1 MSVSSSRVPRP
12 DPPTICGL
20 SGGQPDGSASTSDR
34 LGTIGKFASTRTAPR
49 KSQSSDQRPE
59 SRATR
64 FALQS
69 VARRLLPDEAVSRCL
84 RVPIPTRQHVDVY
97 YQPQHQS
104 ASFGGLQVCGS
115 PWACPVCA
123 QRIAE
128 RRRAELARAIE
139 AHRAAGGVVLI
150 AALTVAHTRHD
161 VLRTLL
167 ATFLAAVKEMQSG
180 RPWTRL
186 REAYGLL
193 GMVRALE
200 TTWGPVHG
208 WHPHIHLLLF
218 LDAPAA
224 WEGVSDEDRAG
235 WVATFERDL
244 FEQWEYATACHGLAT
259 SRKHGLVVQRTDGAV
274 MDYVAKWG
282 CEPAARPWGPEDELA
297 KAQVKQARSLED
309 AEDVGQ
315 RYKPFDLLRQVLA
328 TGEVTE
334 VGPLFCEY
342 VWAFKGRSQLRWT
355 PKLRER
361 FFPKE
366 REETDEEVARRHDAD
381 AVLLGSLSL
390 EDWRA
395 VLGAEARAAVL
406 TAAATGDWAAVVVV
420 VGDAYAVVAGFADP

>member
-1 MSVSSSRVPRP
+1 MSVSSAVSCCPVLPSSSKP
-12 DPPTICGL
+12 SPSSQG
-20 SGGQPDGSASTSDR
+20 
-34 LGTIGKFASTRTAPR
+34 LGTIAKFASTRTAPR
-49 KSQSSDQRPE
+49 KSLGPDQRAAN
-59 SRATR
+59 RATR

-97 YQPQHQS
+97 HQPQYQS

-150 AALTVAHTRHD
+150 AALTVSHTRHD
-161 VLRTLL
+161 VLRVLL
-167 ATFLAAVKEMQSG
+167 ATFLAAVKELQSG

-218 LDAPAA
+218 LDAPLA
-224 WEGVSDEDRAG
+224 WEEVTDADRRG
-235 WVATFERDL
+235 WVATFEEDL
-244 FEQWEYATACHGLAT
+244 FEHWEYAAACHGLAMN
-259 SRKHGLVVQRTDGAV
+259 RARGVKVQQTDGAV

-282 CEPAARPWGPEDELA
+282 REPAARPWGPEDEVA
-297 KAQVKQARSLED
+297 KAHVKQARSSDD
-309 AEDVGQ
+309 AADAGE
-315 RYKPFDLLRQVLA
+315 RYNPFDLLREVLA

-355 PKLRER
+355 PHLRER

-366 REETDEEVARRHDAD
+366 REQSDEEVARRHDAD

-390 EDWRA
+390 DDWRA
-395 VLGAEARAAVL
+395 VLRADARAAVL
-406 TAAATGDWAAVVVV
+406 TAAGTGVWAAV
-420 VGDAYAVVAGFADP
+420 AAVVAGVYAAVAHLGPMAAAP